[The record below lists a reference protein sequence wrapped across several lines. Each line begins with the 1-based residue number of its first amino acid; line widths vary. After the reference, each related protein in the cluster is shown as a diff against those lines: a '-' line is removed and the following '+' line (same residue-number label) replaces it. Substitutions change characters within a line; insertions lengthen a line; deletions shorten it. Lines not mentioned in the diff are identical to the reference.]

1 MRITEQLRKPLKEA
15 NYLNVENT
23 ERYRPILR
31 LFYLKYERMKYWL
44 YQEDVYEEL
53 RQDPFFADYTM
64 EQCQQDLTAL
74 EGWGNLITI
83 QDSKNVKT
91 LEEFK
96 NRRYQYQLSEYTVEI
111 ERMVIHLE
119 NLSVEGASLEPT
131 LLERIREE
139 LSRLS
144 EMQEASVDKTYGW
157 WQNLEND
164 FVRLNQ
170 NYQDYMRAL
179 NSARAEELM
188 RTKEFLVFKD
198 HLIEYLRTF
207 VKALQVN
214 VTVIESYM
222 KQVKEEQIEAIVGK
236 IVEYEMNIP
245 RIEVQADPELI
256 RERTIGKW
264 TSIEEWF
271 VGRAKTKNSDTPD
284 RAFLETA
291 GRESEAVRVF
301 DATNEIIRKITRY
314 ATRLSERSNMGAN
327 RREEYDKVAQMFVK
341 CRDINAAHRLA
352 ACVFG
357 IETALHMKGDMPRET
372 DSINS
377 GVFDEP
383 PHYVKLKPRVRNYR
397 EKASRSG
404 IVDRSEEQERI
415 RREMME
421 QIEREREMLDGYIK
435 DGTLNFASLPVIE
448 PQIRDVF
455 LVWLSKA
462 LEREDETAKTEDGRT
477 YHLAGNREET
487 CVVRCTD
494 GDFTMPAFTICFDD

>member
-1 MRITEQLRKPLKEA
+1 MRVTEQLRKPLKEA

-44 YQEDVYEEL
+44 YQEEVYEEL
-53 RQDPFFADYTM
+53 RSDPYFSNYTM

-74 EGWGNLITI
+74 ESWGNLITI

-91 LEEFK
+91 VEEFK

-119 NLSVEGASLEPT
+119 NLSAEGASLEPT

-144 EMQEASVDKTYGW
+144 EMQEASVDKVYGW

-188 RTKEFLVFKD
+188 RTKAFLVFKD

-207 VKALQVN
+207 VKALQIN
-214 VTVIESYM
+214 VSVIESHM
-222 KQVKEEQIEAIVGK
+222 KNVTEEQIQAIVEK

-245 RIEVQADPELI
+245 RIEGQADPELI
-256 RERTIGKW
+256 RERTRGKW

-271 VGRAKTKNSDTPD
+271 VGKSSRS
-284 RAFLETA
+284 LETV

-327 RREEYDKVAQMFVK
+327 RREEYDKVARMFGK
-341 CRDINAAHRLA
+341 CQDINEAHRLA

-377 GVFDEP
+377 SIFDEQP
-383 PHYVKLKPRVRNYR
+383 YVVKLKPRVRSYR
-397 EKASRSG
+397 ERASRSG
-404 IVDRSEEQERI
+404 IIDRSAEQERI
-415 RREMME
+415 RQEMM
-421 QIEREREMLDGYIK
+421 QRMEREREMLDSYIK
-435 DGTLNFASLPVIE
+435 DGTLEFASLPVIE

-462 LEREDETAKTEDGRT
+462 LEREDETARTEDGRT
-477 YHLAGNREET
+477 YHLAGDREKT

-494 GDFTMPAFTICFDD
+494 GDFTMPAFSICFED

>member
-1 MRITEQLRKPLKEA
+1 MRVTEQLRKPLKEA

-44 YQEDVYEEL
+44 YQEEVYEEL
-53 RQDPFFADYTM
+53 RSDPYFSNYTM

-74 EGWGNLITI
+74 ESWGNLITI

-91 LEEFK
+91 VEEFK

-119 NLSVEGASLEPT
+119 NLSAEGASLEPT
-131 LLERIREE
+131 LLERIQEE

-144 EMQEASVDKTYGW
+144 EMQEASVDKVYGW

-188 RTKEFLVFKD
+188 RTKAFLVFKD

-207 VKALQVN
+207 VKALQIN
-214 VTVIESYM
+214 VSVIESHM
-222 KQVKEEQIEAIVGK
+222 KNVTEEQIQAIVEK

-245 RIEVQADPELI
+245 RIEGQADPELI
-256 RERTIGKW
+256 RERTRGKW

-271 VGRAKTKNSDTPD
+271 VGKSSRS
-284 RAFLETA
+284 LETV

-327 RREEYDKVAQMFVK
+327 RREEYDKVARMFGK
-341 CRDINAAHRLA
+341 CQDINEAHRLA

-377 GVFDEP
+377 SIFDEQP
-383 PHYVKLKPRVRNYR
+383 YVVKLKPRVRSYR
-397 EKASRSG
+397 ERASRSG
-404 IVDRSEEQERI
+404 IIDRSAEQERI
-415 RREMME
+415 RQEMM
-421 QIEREREMLDGYIK
+421 QRMEREREMLDSYIK
-435 DGTLNFASLPVIE
+435 DGTLEFASLPVIE

-462 LEREDETAKTEDGRT
+462 LEREDETARTEDGRT
-477 YHLAGNREET
+477 YHLAGDREKT

-494 GDFTMPAFTICFDD
+494 GDFTMPAFSICFED

>member
-1 MRITEQLRKPLKEA
+1 MRVTEQLRKPLKEA

-44 YQEDVYEEL
+44 YQEEVYEEL
-53 RQDPFFADYTM
+53 RSDPYFSNYTM

-74 EGWGNLITI
+74 ESWGNLITI

-91 LEEFK
+91 VEEFK

-119 NLSVEGASLEPT
+119 NLSAEGASLEPT

-144 EMQEASVDKTYGW
+144 EMQEASVDKVYGW

-188 RTKEFLVFKD
+188 RTKAFLVFKD

-207 VKALQVN
+207 VKALQIN
-214 VTVIESYM
+214 VSVIESYM
-222 KQVKEEQIEAIVGK
+222 KNMTREQMEAIVEK

-245 RIEVQADPELI
+245 RIEGQADPELI
-256 RERTIGKW
+256 RERTRGKW

-271 VGRAKTKNSDTPD
+271 VGKSSRS
-284 RAFLETA
+284 LETV
-291 GRESEAVRVF
+291 GRESEAVHVF

-327 RREEYDKVAQMFVK
+327 RREEYDKVARMFGK
-341 CRDINAAHRLA
+341 CQDINEAHRLA

-377 GVFDEP
+377 SIFDERP
-383 PHYVKLKPRVRNYR
+383 YVVKLKPRVRSYR
-397 EKASRSG
+397 ERASRSG
-404 IVDRSEEQERI
+404 IIDRSAEQERI
-415 RREMME
+415 RQEMM
-421 QIEREREMLDGYIK
+421 QRMEREREMLDSYIK
-435 DGTLNFASLPVIE
+435 DGTLEFASLPVIE

-462 LEREDETAKTEDGRT
+462 LEREDETARTEDGRT
-477 YHLAGNREET
+477 YHLAGDREKT

-494 GDFTMPAFTICFDD
+494 GDFTMPAFSICFED

>member
-1 MRITEQLRKPLKEA
+1 MRVTEQLRKPLKEA

-44 YQEDVYEEL
+44 YQEEVYEEL
-53 RQDPFFADYTM
+53 RSDPYFSNYTP

-74 EGWGNLITI
+74 ESWGNLITI

-91 LEEFK
+91 VEEFK

-119 NLSVEGASLEPT
+119 NLSAEGASLEPT

-139 LSRLS
+139 LSKLS
-144 EMQEASVDKTYGW
+144 EMQEASVDKVYGW

-188 RTKEFLVFKD
+188 RTKAFLVFKD

-207 VKALQVN
+207 VKALQIN
-214 VTVIESYM
+214 VSVIESYM
-222 KQVKEEQIEAIVGK
+222 KNVTEEQIQAIVGK

-245 RIEVQADPELI
+245 RIEGQADPELI
-256 RERTIGKW
+256 RERTRGKW

-271 VGRAKTKNSDTPD
+271 VGKSSRS
-284 RAFLETA
+284 LETV

-327 RREEYDKVAQMFVK
+327 RREEYDKVARMFGK
-341 CRDINAAHRLA
+341 CQDINEAHRLA

-377 GVFDEP
+377 SIFDEQP
-383 PHYVKLKPRVRNYR
+383 YVVKLKPRVRSYR
-397 EKASRSG
+397 ERASRSG
-404 IVDRSEEQERI
+404 IIDRSAEQERI
-415 RREMME
+415 RQEMM
-421 QIEREREMLDGYIK
+421 QRMEREREMLDSYIK
-435 DGTLNFASLPVIE
+435 DGTLEFASLPVIE

-462 LEREDETAKTEDGRT
+462 LEREDETARTEDGRT
-477 YHLAGNREET
+477 YHLAGDREKT

-494 GDFTMPAFTICFDD
+494 GDFTMPAFSICFED

>member
-1 MRITEQLRKPLKEA
+1 MQITEQLRKPVKET

-23 ERYRPILR
+23 DRYRPILR

-44 YQEDVYEEL
+44 FQEDVYEEL
-53 RQDPFFADYTM
+53 KQSPYFADYTM
-64 EQCQQDLTAL
+64 EQCQQDLTTLTA
-74 EGWGNLITI
+74 WGNLVTI

-96 NRRYQYQLSEYTVEI
+96 NRKYQYQLSEYTVEI

-119 NLSVEGASLEPT
+119 NLFVEGASLEPT

-144 EMQEASVDKTYGW
+144 EQQDASVEQAYSW

-179 NSARAEELM
+179 NSAKAEELM
-188 RTKEFLVFKD
+188 RTREFLVFKD

-207 VKALQVN
+207 VKALQLN
-214 VTVIESYM
+214 VTMIESYI
-222 KQVKEEQIEAIVGK
+222 KNVTEEQIKGILENV
-236 IVEYEMNIP
+236 VEYEMNIP
-245 RIEVQADPELI
+245 RIDVEI
-256 RERTIGKW
+256 KREAISERMHGKW

-271 VGRAKTKNSDTPD
+271 VGKGNK
-284 RAFLETA
+284 
-291 GRESEAVRVF
+291 EAEAIRVF

-314 ATRLSERSNMGAN
+314 ATRLSEMSNMGAN
-327 RREEYDKVAQMFVK
+327 RREEYFKVAEMFGK
-341 CRDINAAHRLA
+341 CQDINEAHRLA

-357 IETALHMKGDMPRET
+357 IETTLHLKGDMPRDT
-372 DSINS
+372 DSMNS
-377 GVFDEP
+377 SIFDEQP
-383 PHYVKLKPRVRNYR
+383 YVMTLKPRVRTYR
-397 EKASRSG
+397 EKARRPG
-404 IVDRSEEQERI
+404 ITDRSEEQERI
-415 RREMME
+415 RREMIERM
-421 QIEREREMLDGYIK
+421 ERERELLESYIK
-435 DGTLNFASLPVIE
+435 DNRLEFAELPVIE

-477 YHLAGNREET
+477 YHLEGNREET
-487 CVVRCTD
+487 CVVKCTD
-494 GDFTMPAFTICFDD
+494 GEFTMPAFSICFED